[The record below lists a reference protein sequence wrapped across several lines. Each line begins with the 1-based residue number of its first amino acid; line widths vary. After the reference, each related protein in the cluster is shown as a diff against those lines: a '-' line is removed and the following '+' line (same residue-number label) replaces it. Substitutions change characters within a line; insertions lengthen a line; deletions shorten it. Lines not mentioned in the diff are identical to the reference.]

1 MNAGEFRVTADV
13 KDPAFPVVTV
23 SGEVDLAVAP
33 TVRNELSALI
43 ARQPEGIIVDISDV
57 PFMDS
62 SGLNVFIVAFK
73 ALREY
78 RGRLAIVASDAPIV
92 RLFEIAGL
100 SGMLNVVPTREAAEQ
115 SVRGDDGGGPG
126 GGP

>member
-1 MNAGEFRVTADV
+1 MNAGEFRVSADV
-13 KDPAFPVVTV
+13 NDPAFPVVTV
-23 SGEVDLAVAP
+23 SGEIDLAVAP
-33 TVRNELSALI
+33 VVRDELGTLI
-43 ARQPEGIIVDISDV
+43 ARQPQGIIVDVSDV

-78 RGRLAIVASDAPIV
+78 HGRLAIVASNAPIV

-115 SVRGDDGGGPG
+115 SVRGEA
-126 GGP
+126 